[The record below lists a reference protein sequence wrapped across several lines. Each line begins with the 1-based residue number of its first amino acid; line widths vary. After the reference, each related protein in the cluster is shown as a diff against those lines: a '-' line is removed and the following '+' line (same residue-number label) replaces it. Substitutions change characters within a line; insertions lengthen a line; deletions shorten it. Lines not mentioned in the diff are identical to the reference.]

1 MEGTDV
7 RGPTVADA
15 ITLSLPTCGPDETVG
30 VARTHLGQSTQ
41 VVVVNPAGVILGV
54 MRKESG
60 ALIENS

>member
-1 MEGTDV
+1 
-7 RGPTVADA
+7 VADA